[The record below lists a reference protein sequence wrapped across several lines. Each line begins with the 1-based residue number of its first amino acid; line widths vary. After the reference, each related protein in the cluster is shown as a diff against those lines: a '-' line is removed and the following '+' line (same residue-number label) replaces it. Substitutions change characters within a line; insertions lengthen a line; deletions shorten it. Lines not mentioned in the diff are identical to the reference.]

1 MQLTKMNPVQ
11 MMILESFAGVKDQDE
26 MDALMDVLRAFYAER
41 LEKGLQTLWDNGIL
55 DQEKLDVLKNEHLR
69 TPYRK

>member
-1 MQLTKMNPVQ
+1 

-26 MDALMDVLRAFYAER
+26 MDALMDVLRTFYAKR
-41 LEKGLQTLWDNGIL
+41 LEKELQVLWDNGNL
-55 DQEKLDVLKNEHLR
+55 NQEKLDVLKNEHLR